1 MDTIFTLKDGICDN
15 KINLDEL
22 YERKQKHDLNTL
34 NVYNRILQR
43 IHTKVR
49 YNSRIHPNTQHCWY
63 IIPEIIIGLPK
74 YDNQS
79 CIAYIIDKLRD
90 NGFVIKYIHPNLL
103 FISWK
108 SWTPGYVREEIR
120 KQTGIHVD
128 GWGNRKPV
136 IGEDRNQV
144 PVTDPNTLMMTK
156 SKSVTLS
163 SKPEYKDIHTY
174 KPTGNLIYNKDL
186 LKRIEDKS
194 SSKF

>member
-43 IHTKVR
+43 IHTRIR
-49 YNSRIHPNTQHCWY
+49 YNSRINPNEQHCWY
-63 IIPEIIIGLPK
+63 IIPEVIIGLPK
-74 YDNQS
+74 YDNGL
-79 CIAYIIDKLRD
+79 CTAYIIDKLRD
-90 NGFVIKYIHPNLL
+90 NGFIIKYTHPNLL

-120 KQTGIHVD
+120 KKTGLHID
-128 GWGNRKPV
+128 GWGNSKTV
-136 IGEDRNQV
+136 TSEGGDQEQ
-144 PVTDPNTLMMTK
+144 VTDPNTLMMTK
-156 SKSVTLS
+156 SKTLTLS
-163 SKPEYKDIHTY
+163 SKPGYKEIHTY
-174 KPTGNLIYNKDL
+174 KPTGNLIYNSEL

-194 SSKF
+194 KSN